1 MHIFWHLTLSLRW
14 FNSRNCASQP
24 QNSKAVTSQCS
35 QICQSPNLSAVISET
50 CWVFGV
56 HTRWQVLEQQRSA
69 PLFDLGCSSSNLDQ
83 THPHPS
89 LFFVREK
96 AWSQAWTERG
106 MAGTWKRS
114 DPTAE
119 LERGG
124 KGAWKSRGWLTAPK
138 FSGYT
143 RVPRV
148 TCVLRF
154 LSKAQRETI
163 SLKSKERK
171 SNGEKSAFFFAERE
185 LPCVFLQRK
194 FRIIKENVHSTLNES
209 GCDAIL

>member
-1 MHIFWHLTLSLRW
+1 MCVCVCMFIYLCVCVCACMHVSAPVCMNDFTHTLTLLSHRHRVDCLFQQYWLTFMHIFWHLSLSLRW
-14 FNSRNCASQP
+14 FNTRNCASQP

-35 QICQSPNLSAVISET
+35 PICPNVSAVISET

-56 HTRWQVLEQQRSA
+56 HTRWQVSEQQRSA
-69 PLFDLGCSSSNLDQ
+69 PLFDLGCSSSNIDQ

-89 LFFVREK
+89 LFLFAKR
-96 AWSQAWTERG
+96 WSQAWTKRG

-119 LERGG
+119 LERGE

-148 TCVLRF
+148 TCV
-154 LSKAQRETI
+154 
-163 SLKSKERK
+163 
-171 SNGEKSAFFFAERE
+171 
-185 LPCVFLQRK
+185 
-194 FRIIKENVHSTLNES
+194 
-209 GCDAIL
+209 

>member
-89 LFFVREK
+89 LFLFAKRREARPGLRGVWRVLGSEVTQRLNLK
-96 AWSQAWTERG
+96 GVGRVLESLEADSQL
-106 MAGTWKRS
+106 RS
-114 DPTAE
+114 FQATHV
-119 LERGG
+119 
-124 KGAWKSRGWLTAPK
+124 
-138 FSGYT
+138 Y
-143 RVPRV
+143 
-148 TCVLRF
+148 
-154 LSKAQRETI
+154 RE
-163 SLKSKERK
+163 
-171 SNGEKSAFFFAERE
+171 
-185 LPCVFLQRK
+185 
-194 FRIIKENVHSTLNES
+194 
-209 GCDAIL
+209 